1 MGRSERAV
9 ESREATSGGGGAVD
23 VEEEWITKVEEVTSE
38 GRREVEEAR
47 AMPQAGEEEE
57 HGVEQRWLV
66 RGREAVRAAASQCFR
81 VRRHN
86 IRAPRDGSASV
97 QRFYRACT
105 CRPL

>member
-1 MGRSERAV
+1 M
-9 ESREATSGGGGAVD
+9 D

-66 RGREAVRAAASQCFR
+66 RGREAVRAAASQSFR

-86 IRAPRDGSASV
+86 IRAPHLCQPRGRIFGCRLTERFARCRLRD
-97 QRFYRACT
+97 RDCYFYNGDA
-105 CRPL
+105 PD